1 MMKLAVSEMEPMHFR
16 TLCLFF
22 GAISLLAIGRLK
34 GLPIRVPKGQW
45 LRVVVISLANL
56 TGWSVLSIYGIRLM
70 ASGRAAI
77 LGYTMPAWSVFL
89 SAWLLK
95 EPLTKRRGLGV
106 MLGMAGMGL
115 LMGNEI
121 YAVGRS
127 PIGSLLMAGAA
138 LSWALGTVIM
148 KRWPVELSSIV
159 FAGWQMVIAG
169 IPIFI
174 TALFW
179 ESGHFNPF
187 SLSWGPRIGVF
198 YNLFVAFIF
207 CYWAWTKIA
216 VTVPVGVSSLAVMMI
231 PVVGVFSG
239 VVVLDETPRWLD
251 FVALAAVVGSL
262 ATVMLPPRKK
272 ESATPSA

>member
-1 MMKLAVSEMEPMHFR
+1 MF
-16 TLCLFF
+16 
-22 GAISLLAIGRLK
+22 
-34 GLPIRVPKGQW
+34 
-45 LRVVVISLANL
+45 
-56 TGWSVLSIYGIRLM
+56 
-70 ASGRAAI
+70 
-77 LGYTMPAWSVFL
+77 
-89 SAWLLK
+89 
-95 EPLTKRRGLGV
+95 
-106 MLGMAGMGL
+106 GMAGMGL

-121 YAVGRS
+121 YVVGRS
-127 PIGSLLMAGAA
+127 PNGVMLMAGAA

-148 KRWPVELSSIV
+148 KKWPVELSTIV
-159 FAGWQMVIAG
+159 FAGWQMLIAS

-174 TALFW
+174 IALFW

-187 SLSWGPRIGVF
+187 SLSWGPMIGVL

-239 VVVLDETPRWLD
+239 VEVLGEIPHWQD

-262 ATVMLPPRKK
+262 ATVMLPPRKTK
-272 ESATPSA
+272 S

>member
-1 MMKLAVSEMEPMHFR
+1 
-16 TLCLFF
+16 
-22 GAISLLAIGRLK
+22 
-34 GLPIRVPKGQW
+34 
-45 LRVVVISLANL
+45 
-56 TGWSVLSIYGIRLM
+56 
-70 ASGRAAI
+70 
-77 LGYTMPAWSVFL
+77 
-89 SAWLLK
+89 
-95 EPLTKRRGLGV
+95 
-106 MLGMAGMGL
+106 
-115 LMGNEI
+115 
-121 YAVGRS
+121 
-127 PIGSLLMAGAA
+127 MAGAA